1 MSEPRKGWEGE
12 IRIATTEAGLAA
24 ASEVAHVQSGSVE
37 FANNVEAA
45 YQLGSRSPQ
54 ALKEGLIEI
63 TMSLDKRNF
72 DWVIAGYAGV
82 GSTGALTEYYIGIY
96 PEKYG
101 SGKRKLVLG
110 PVKFDT
116 WALEFGV
123 EDFTD
128 ESVEIV
134 AKVISVGTI
143 A

>member
-1 MSEPRKGWEGE
+1 LSEPRKGWEGE
-12 IRIATTEAGLAA
+12 IRIATSEGGLATA
-24 ASEVAHVQSGSVE
+24 PAVAHVQSGSVD

-45 YQLGSRSPQ
+45 YQLGSRDPQ

-63 TMSLDKRNF
+63 TMSLEKRYF

-110 PVKFDT
+110 PVKFDS
-116 WALEFGV
+116 WGLSFGV
-123 EDFTD
+123 DEYTD
-128 ESVEIV
+128 EAVEVV

>member
-1 MSEPRKGWEGE
+1 LSEPRKGWEGD
-12 IRIATTEAGLAA
+12 IRIATSEAGLAA
-24 ASEVAHVQSGSVE
+24 APNVAHVQSGSVD

-45 YQLGSRSPQ
+45 YQLGSRDPQ

-63 TMSLDKRNF
+63 TMSLDKRNL

-82 GSTGALTEYYIGIY
+82 GSTGALTEYYIGVY

-116 WALEFGV
+116 WGLSFGV
-123 EDFTD
+123 DEFTD

-143 A
+143 T

>member
-1 MSEPRKGWEGE
+1 LSEPRKGWEGD

-24 ASEVAHVQSGSVE
+24 AANVPHVQSGSVE

-45 YQLGSRSPQ
+45 YQLGSRDPQ

-63 TMSLDKRNF
+63 TMSLDKRNL

-123 EDFTD
+123 EDFTE